1 MKKYKDFK
9 AYMGDVYYDE
19 IIKAVTPLVISNK
32 DELGG
37 NRFHKVTWA
46 EPSGLSVDGVTF
58 KDLGDGWLE
67 IRTSVYVD
75 IEIEG
80 QTRYDQES
88 DTITKPYNVF
98 FKARLENGLKN
109 VSIIKKEEYC
119 KARFDKQKSLSQDL
133 VPYLYEEDVE
143 SAAEDFLRR
152 IYPKALV
159 EPMALPVEAIAK
171 SMGMEVYY
179 APLEDSIFG
188 KTYFSSEKVTV
199 YTDLLGRETSEV
211 MTRPG
216 TMLINRN
223 VFFMG
228 NIGTAN
234 NTIIHECVHWDRHRK
249 AFELQRLLDTG
260 SNHISCE
267 IIESYNGIPEDS
279 PSLKWMEWQA
289 NQLAPRILMPAE
301 MTRKKLNEFLSQERR
316 EHPHERD
323 AIRMESA
330 LSKLSLFF
338 QVSFIAAKLRAI
350 ELGYEQA
357 QGSQVYCDDKRLPSF
372 SFAKGVLN
380 RNQTFVIDENNL
392 LFNLMINEEIGILFA
407 EKKLVYVNCM
417 LCLNDP
423 KYVNLDD
430 EGLRS
435 LTDYALDHV
444 DECCFIF
451 NRTYNVGKDGRS
463 DTFYRRCFLCRDVDS
478 SAFIESDYDKEHKSN
493 QSKEEQAK
501 EMLRI
506 SEDAKVTATK
516 LNDLG
521 GFSNTLKF
529 HMKRKDKN
537 EQELSYDSGI
547 STTTISKYL
556 NDNDCAKKLENVIAI
571 GKALRLSPAY
581 MQDLIIKSNV
591 GIFNTHTGIMLNVLI
606 WNHSDDTLEEW
617 QEKLDQA
624 NVNLKLPRPK

>member
-9 AYMGDVYYDE
+9 AYMADVYYDK
-19 IIKAVTPLVISNK
+19 IFNAIKPLVIRDK

-37 NRFHKVTWA
+37 NRFYNVTFA
-46 EPSGLSVDGVTF
+46 ELADISVDGVTF
-58 KDLGDGWLE
+58 TDLGNGWLE
-67 IRTSVYVD
+67 IRTSVYAD

-80 QTRYDQES
+80 QTKYDHDS
-88 DTITKPYNVF
+88 DTINKPYNVF
-98 FKARLENGLKN
+98 FKAKLENGLTH
-109 VSIIKKEEYC
+109 VSVIKTEEYN
-119 KARFDKQKSLSQDL
+119 KARFDKQKSLSQAL
-133 VPYLYEEDVE
+133 VPYLYEENVE
-143 SAAEDFLRR
+143 SDAEDFLRR
-152 IYPKALV
+152 IYPKALI

-171 SMGMEVYY
+171 SMGMDVYY

-188 KTYFSSEKVTV
+188 KTYFGADTVTV
-199 YTDLLGRETSEV
+199 YTDLLGRETKEI
-211 MTRPG
+211 TTQPG

-279 PSLKWMEWQA
+279 PALKWMEWQA

-330 LSKLSLFF
+330 ISKLSLFF

-357 QGSQVYCDDKRLPSF
+357 QGSQVYCDNKRLPSF

-392 LFNLMINEEIGILFA
+392 LFNLMINEEIGTLFA

-423 KYVNLDD
+423 KYVDLDD
-430 EGLRS
+430 DGVRS
-435 LTDYALDHV
+435 LTDYALEHV

-478 SAFIESDYDKEHKSN
+478 SSFVESDFDKEHKSN
-493 QSKEEQAK
+493 QSKTEQAK
-501 EMLRI
+501 EMRKIAEEVKEI
-506 SEDAKVTATK
+506 SAVID
-516 LNDLG
+516 DIG
-521 GFSNTLKF
+521 GFSKTLKF
-529 HMKRKDKN
+529 HMDRKGMN
-537 EQELSYDSGI
+537 EEELSWESGI
-547 STTTISKYL
+547 STITISKYL
-556 NDNDCAKKLENVIAI
+556 NDSDCPKKLENVIAV
-571 GKALRLSPAY
+571 GKALRLGPIY
-581 MQDLIIKSNV
+581 MQDFLDKSKV
-591 GIFNTHTGIMLNVLI
+591 TIFNKQTKFMLTMLI
-606 WNHSDDTLEEW
+606 NSHSDDTLEEW

-624 NVNLKLPRPK
+624 GIDLKLPRPK

>member
-19 IIKAVTPLVISNK
+19 IIKAVTPLVIDSK

-37 NRFHKVTWA
+37 NRFHKVTWV

-80 QTRYDQES
+80 QTRYDHES
-88 DTITKPYNVF
+88 DTITKPYNIY
-98 FKARLENGLKN
+98 FKAKLENGLKN
-109 VSIIKKEEYC
+109 VSVIRKDEYC

-143 SAAEDFLRR
+143 SAAEDFLKR

-159 EPMALPVEAIAK
+159 EPMALPVDAIAK
-171 SMGMEVYY
+171 SMGMEIYY
-179 APLEDSIFG
+179 APLDDSIFG
-188 KTYFSSEKVTV
+188 KTYFGPEKVSV
-199 YTDLLGRETSEV
+199 YTDLLGRETKEI
-211 MTRPG
+211 TTKPG

-267 IIESYNGIPEDS
+267 IIESYDGIPDDS
-279 PSLKWMEWQA
+279 PALKWMEWQA

-301 MTRKKLNEFLSQERR
+301 MTKKKLNEFLNQVCR
-316 EHPHERD
+316 EYPHERAAFHMET
-323 AIRMESA
+323 AISN
-330 LSKLSLFF
+330 LSLFF

-350 ELGYEQA
+350 ELGYDQA
-357 QGSQVYCDDKRLPSF
+357 QGAQVYCDGKRLPSF
-372 SFAKGVLN
+372 SFAKGVIN

-392 LFNLMINEEIGILFA
+392 LFNLMINEEIGTLFA
-407 EKKLVYVNCM
+407 DNKVVYVNCM
-417 LCLNDP
+417 LCLNNS
-423 KYVNLDD
+423 KYISTNDD
-430 EGLRS
+430 GELS
-435 LTDYALDHV
+435 LTNYALDHV
-444 DECCFIF
+444 DECCFVF
-451 NRTYNVGKDGRS
+451 NRNYSASKSYS

-478 SAFIESDYDKEHKSN
+478 SAFIESDFDKEHKSN
-493 QSKEEQAK
+493 QSKVEQAK
-501 EMLRI
+501 EMQRI
-506 SEDAKVTATK
+506 SDDAKEIAAQI
-516 LNDLG
+516 NDLG
-521 GFSNTLKF
+521 GFCKTLRF
-529 HMKRKDKN
+529 HMDRKDMN
-537 EQELSYDSGI
+537 EEELSWESGI
-547 STTTISKYL
+547 STTTLSKYL
-556 NDNDCAKKLENVIAI
+556 NDNDCTKKLENVLAV
-571 GKALRLSPAY
+571 GKALRLSPPY
-581 MQDLIIKSNV
+581 MQDLLVKSNV
-591 GIFNTHTGIMLNVLI
+591 GISNTHTAIMLNILI
-606 WNHSDDTLEEW
+606 WNHSDDSIEEW
-617 QEKLDQA
+617 QEKLDAA

>member
-9 AYMGDVYYDE
+9 SYMGDVYYDE
-19 IIKAVTPLVISNK
+19 IMNAIKPLIIRNK
-32 DELGG
+32 DDLGG
-37 NRFHKVTWA
+37 NQFVKVTWA
-46 EPSGLSVDGVTF
+46 EPADISVDGVTF
-58 KDLGDGWLE
+58 TDLGNGYLE

-80 QTRYDQES
+80 QTKYDHDS

-98 FKARLENGLKN
+98 FKAKLENGLNN
-109 VSIIKKEEYC
+109 VSVIRTTEYN
-119 KARFDKQKSLSQDL
+119 KAKFDKHNTLSQAL
-133 VPYLYEEDVE
+133 IPYLYEEDIE
-143 SAAEDFLRR
+143 SEAEDFLKR
-152 IYPKALV
+152 IYPKALF
-159 EPMALPVEAIAK
+159 EPMSLPVDHIAK

-188 KTYFSSEKVTV
+188 KTYFGPERVTV
-199 YTDLLGRETSEV
+199 FTDLLGRET
-211 MTRPG
+211 TNIITKPG

-267 IIESYNGIPEDS
+267 IIESYDGIPEDS
-279 PSLKWMEWQA
+279 PALKWMEWQA

-301 MTRKKLNEFLSQERR
+301 MTKKKLNEFMNLERR

-323 AIRMESA
+323 AFRMESA
-330 LSKLSLFF
+330 ISRLSLFF

-357 QGSQVYCDDKRLPSF
+357 QGSQVYCEGKRLPSF

-380 RNQTFVIDENNL
+380 RNQSFVIDENNL
-392 LFNLMINEEIGILFA
+392 LFNLMFNEEIGSLFA
-407 EKKLVYVNCM
+407 ENKVVYINCM
-417 LCLNDP
+417 LCLNNP
-423 KYVNLDD
+423 KYVAINDD
-430 EGLRS
+430 GVLS

-451 NRTYNVGKDGRS
+451 NRKYNASTSYS

-493 QSKEEQAK
+493 QSKAEQAK

-506 SEDAKVTATK
+506 SDDAKEIANQI
-516 LNDLG
+516 NDLG
-521 GFSNTLKF
+521 GFSNTLRF
-529 HMKRKDKN
+529 HMKRKDVN
-537 EQELSYDSGI
+537 EEELSWRSGL
-547 STTTISKYL
+547 STPTISKYL
-556 NDNDCAKKLENVIAI
+556 NDNDCTKKIENVLAV
-571 GKALRLSPAY
+571 GKALQLNPVY
-581 MQDLIIKSNV
+581 MQDLLVKSNV
-591 GIFNTHTGIMLNVLI
+591 GIPNTHTRIMLNYLI
-606 WNHSDDTLEEW
+606 WNHSDDTIEEW

-624 NVNLKLPRPK
+624 NVNLKLPRPN

>member
-19 IIKAVTPLVISNK
+19 IIKAVTPLVIDSK

-80 QTRYDQES
+80 QTRYDHES
-88 DTITKPYNVF
+88 DTITKPYNIY
-98 FKARLENGLKN
+98 FKAKLENGLKN
-109 VSIIKKEEYC
+109 VSVIRKDEYC

-143 SAAEDFLRR
+143 SAAEDFLKR

-159 EPMALPVEAIAK
+159 EPMALPVDAIAK
-171 SMGMEVYY
+171 SMGMEIYY
-179 APLEDSIFG
+179 APLDDSIFG
-188 KTYFSSEKVTV
+188 KIYFGPEKVSV
-199 YTDLLGRETSEV
+199 YTDLLGREIKEIT
-211 MTRPG
+211 TKPG
-216 TMLINRN
+216 TMLINRD

-234 NTIIHECVHWDRHRK
+234 NTIIHECVHWDRHRR

-301 MTRKKLNEFLSQERR
+301 MTRRKLNEFLSQERR
-316 EHPHERD
+316 ERPHERD

-330 LSKLSLFF
+330 ISKLSLFF
-338 QVSFIAAKLRAI
+338 QVSFIAAKLRAV

-357 QGSQVYCDDKRLPSF
+357 QGSQV
-372 SFAKGVLN
+372 
-380 RNQTFVIDENNL
+380 
-392 LFNLMINEEIGILFA
+392 
-407 EKKLVYVNCM
+407 
-417 LCLNDP
+417 
-423 KYVNLDD
+423 
-430 EGLRS
+430 
-435 LTDYALDHV
+435 
-444 DECCFIF
+444 
-451 NRTYNVGKDGRS
+451 
-463 DTFYRRCFLCRDVDS
+463 
-478 SAFIESDYDKEHKSN
+478 
-493 QSKEEQAK
+493 
-501 EMLRI
+501 
-506 SEDAKVTATK
+506 
-516 LNDLG
+516 
-521 GFSNTLKF
+521 
-529 HMKRKDKN
+529 
-537 EQELSYDSGI
+537 
-547 STTTISKYL
+547 
-556 NDNDCAKKLENVIAI
+556 
-571 GKALRLSPAY
+571 
-581 MQDLIIKSNV
+581 
-591 GIFNTHTGIMLNVLI
+591 
-606 WNHSDDTLEEW
+606 
-617 QEKLDQA
+617 
-624 NVNLKLPRPK
+624 